1 MQVQLPNVS
10 LRHMASADM
19 LLILDNKVGVLCHS
33 QILSLHSTVIC
44 NMLADL
50 AGGHAER
57 IKFPLPEFTESQCSA
72 LLTYL

>member
-19 LLILDNKVGVLCHS
+19 LLILGNKAGVLCHS